1 MGKDLKGN
9 PLPPGIMQR
18 KSGIYRGRFYYKGE
32 TYTKDNADLK
42 KLVQEME
49 DLRYE
54 VKHGLKGKGDNITLD
69 TWFDIWLNTH
79 KKRTIKEST
88 QVRYDDFYRRYIK
101 KQIGKQR
108 VADFNPIIL
117 ERLLQNMADDDYSTK
132 TIRDVYNILNAMFK
146 YAVHN
151 RILTFNPC
159 AGVEVPKTK
168 TKQIRVLTVKEQREV
183 LEHAKERIHEN
194 LIQVALG
201 TGMRGGELLGLT
213 WDDVDFRK
221 REISVNKTLVY
232 IKDKETKKY
241 VFKYQTPKT
250 KNSIRTIPMQDSV
263 YKALKR
269 QWIQLKEMQ
278 LSASEWQPLEG
289 FENLVFVGKNGKPI
303 TEHTFQVTLDWIE
316 KSINKERKKQA
327 EKNKTVFIPIPHFY
341 PHALRHTFATRCFEA
356 GIDAKVVQGFLG
368 HYSIAITLDL
378 YTHVTEA
385 TLLSAMENPTAY
397 MESHDKAMAKTLG
410 ETGGLG
416 TVATRADIIEK
427 LFKSFLLEKRGKDIY
442 LTSKAKQLLE
452 LVPEEL
458 KQPELT
464 ADWEMRLSQIA
475 KGKLSR
481 KDFMKDIDKYTD
493 QVVSEIKTGAGTFRH
508 DNLTNSKCPRCGKRM
523 LAVKGKNS
531 EMLVCQDRECG
542 YRETVSRT
550 TNARCP
556 VCHKKMQLKGRG
568 DGQIFVCVCGHKEKL
583 TSFQERRKKEGAGVS
598 KKDVQKYL
606 RQQKDEPVNNP
617 FADALAKIKL

>member
-54 VKHGLKGKGDNITLD
+54 VKHGLKGKVDNITLD

-201 TGMRGGELLGLT
+201 TGMRGGDDDDKIRLNQRKPSKYKGLRR
-213 WDDVDFRK
+213 FGP
-221 REISVNKTLVY
+221 E
-232 IKDKETKKY
+232 
-241 VFKYQTPKT
+241 
-250 KNSIRTIPMQDSV
+250 KNLQR
-263 YKALKR
+263 
-269 QWIQLKEMQ
+269 
-278 LSASEWQPLEG
+278 
-289 FENLVFVGKNGKPI
+289 
-303 TEHTFQVTLDWIE
+303 
-316 KSINKERKKQA
+316 INKFMKERPIFY
-327 EKNKTVFIPIPHFY
+327 KNLIQMKENIRFY
-341 PHALRHTFATRCFEA
+341 LRCFYC
-356 GIDAKVVQGFLG
+356 ITKVMILQF
-368 HYSIAITLDL
+368 
-378 YTHVTEA
+378 
-385 TLLSAMENPTAY
+385 
-397 MESHDKAMAKTLG
+397 
-410 ETGGLG
+410 
-416 TVATRADIIEK
+416 
-427 LFKSFLLEKRGKDIY
+427 
-442 LTSKAKQLLE
+442 
-452 LVPEEL
+452 
-458 KQPELT
+458 
-464 ADWEMRLSQIA
+464 
-475 KGKLSR
+475 
-481 KDFMKDIDKYTD
+481 
-493 QVVSEIKTGAGTFRH
+493 
-508 DNLTNSKCPRCGKRM
+508 
-523 LAVKGKNS
+523 NS
-531 EMLVCQDRECG
+531 EN
-542 YRETVSRT
+542 RT
-550 TNARCP
+550 ELARN
-556 VCHKKMQLKGRG
+556 G
-568 DGQIFVCVCGHKEKL
+568 
-583 TSFQERRKKEGAGVS
+583 
-598 KKDVQKYL
+598 
-606 RQQKDEPVNNP
+606 
-617 FADALAKIKL
+617 

>member
-201 TGMRGGELLGLT
+201 TGMRGGELLALT
-213 WDDVDFRK
+213 RSDFDFEKQTVR
-221 REISVNKTLVY
+221 INKTY
-232 IKDKETKKY
+232 HRMKK
-241 VFKYQTPKT
+241 QDIITSPKT
-250 KNSIRTIPMQDSV
+250 AKSNRIVVMPEFLCEEMQDYFQMYYSLAPDQRIFPFSKS
-263 YKALKR
+263 YLKHEMERGCKATGIPVIRIHDLR
-269 QWIQLKEMQ
+269 HSHVSLLIHM
-278 LSASEWQPLEG
+278 G
-289 FENLVFVGKNGKPI
+289 FTALAIGNRVGH
-303 TEHTFQVTLDWIE
+303 E
-316 KSINKERKKQA
+316 A
-327 EKNKTVFIPIPHFY
+327 EKITYRYAHLFPTVQTEMANK
-341 PHALRHTFATRCFEA
+341 
-356 GIDAKVVQGFLG
+356 
-368 HYSIAITLDL
+368 LD
-378 YTHVTEA
+378 VER
-385 TLLSAMENPTAY
+385 MEK
-397 MESHDKAMAKTLG
+397 ED
-410 ETGGLG
+410 
-416 TVATRADIIEK
+416 
-427 LFKSFLLEKRGKDIY
+427 
-442 LTSKAKQLLE
+442 
-452 LVPEEL
+452 
-458 KQPELT
+458 
-464 ADWEMRLSQIA
+464 
-475 KGKLSR
+475 
-481 KDFMKDIDKYTD
+481 
-493 QVVSEIKTGAGTFRH
+493 EI
-508 DNLTNSKCPRCGKRM
+508 
-523 LAVKGKNS
+523 
-531 EMLVCQDRECG
+531 
-542 YRETVSRT
+542 
-550 TNARCP
+550 
-556 VCHKKMQLKGRG
+556 
-568 DGQIFVCVCGHKEKL
+568 
-583 TSFQERRKKEGAGVS
+583 
-598 KKDVQKYL
+598 
-606 RQQKDEPVNNP
+606 
-617 FADALAKIKL
+617 

>member
-1 MGKDLKGN
+1 MCSSDL
-9 PLPPGIMQR
+9 
-18 KSGIYRGRFYYKGE
+18 
-32 TYTKDNADLK
+32 
-42 KLVQEME
+42 
-49 DLRYE
+49 
-54 VKHGLKGKGDNITLD
+54 
-69 TWFDIWLNTH
+69 
-79 KKRTIKEST
+79 
-88 QVRYDDFYRRYIK
+88 
-101 KQIGKQR
+101 KQR

-378 YTHVTEA
+378 YTHVTD
-385 TLLSAMENPTAY
+385 
-397 MESHDKAMAKTLG
+397 DKAK
-410 ETGGLG
+410 
-416 TVATRADIIEK
+416 
-427 LFKSFLLEKRGKDIY
+427 
-442 LTSKAKQLLE
+442 
-452 LVPEEL
+452 
-458 KQPELT
+458 
-464 ADWEMRLSQIA
+464 
-475 KGKLSR
+475 
-481 KDFMKDIDKYTD
+481 
-493 QVVSEIKTGAGTFRH
+493 
-508 DNLTNSKCPRCGKRM
+508 
-523 LAVKGKNS
+523 S
-531 EMLVCQDRECG
+531 EMDKLQNL
-542 YRETVSRT
+542 Y
-550 TNARCP
+550 
-556 VCHKKMQLKGRG
+556 
-568 DGQIFVCVCGHKEKL
+568 KE
-583 TSFQERRKKEGAGVS
+583 
-598 KKDVQKYL
+598 
-606 RQQKDEPVNNP
+606 
-617 FADALAKIKL
+617 II

>member
-159 AGVEVPKTK
+159 AGVEVP
-168 TKQIRVLTVKEQREV
+168 
-183 LEHAKERIHEN
+183 
-194 LIQVALG
+194 
-201 TGMRGGELLGLT
+201 MRGGELLGLT

-341 PHALRHTFATRCFEA
+341 PHALRHTFARRCFEA
-356 GIDAKVVQGFLG
+356 GIDAKVVKGFIG
-368 HYSIAITLDL
+368 HYYIAITLDL
-378 YTHVTEA
+378 YTHVTD
-385 TLLSAMENPTAY
+385 
-397 MESHDKAMAKTLG
+397 DKAK
-410 ETGGLG
+410 
-416 TVATRADIIEK
+416 
-427 LFKSFLLEKRGKDIY
+427 
-442 LTSKAKQLLE
+442 
-452 LVPEEL
+452 
-458 KQPELT
+458 
-464 ADWEMRLSQIA
+464 
-475 KGKLSR
+475 
-481 KDFMKDIDKYTD
+481 
-493 QVVSEIKTGAGTFRH
+493 
-508 DNLTNSKCPRCGKRM
+508 
-523 LAVKGKNS
+523 S
-531 EMLVCQDRECG
+531 EMDKLQNL
-542 YRETVSRT
+542 Y
-550 TNARCP
+550 
-556 VCHKKMQLKGRG
+556 
-568 DGQIFVCVCGHKEKL
+568 KE
-583 TSFQERRKKEGAGVS
+583 
-598 KKDVQKYL
+598 
-606 RQQKDEPVNNP
+606 
-617 FADALAKIKL
+617 II

>member
-250 KNSIRTIPMQDSV
+250 KNSVRTVIMPQFLCDEMQDCLKLYYSLKSDDRIFPV
-263 YKALKR
+263 TKYYLKHEMERGCKASGVKKIRVHDLRHSHVSLLINMGYTALAIGKR
-269 QWIQLKEMQ
+269 
-278 LSASEWQPLEG
+278 
-289 FENLVFVGKNGKPI
+289 VG
-303 TEHTFQVTLDWIE
+303 H
-316 KSINKERKKQA
+316 SA
-327 EKNKTVFIPIPHFY
+327 EKITYRYAHLFPSVQQDM
-341 PHALRHTFATRCFEA
+341 AEQL
-356 GIDAKVVQGFLG
+356 DA
-368 HYSIAITLDL
+368 
-378 YTHVTEA
+378 EN
-385 TLLSAMENPTAY
+385 ME
-397 MESHDKAMAKTLG
+397 
-410 ETGGLG
+410 
-416 TVATRADIIEK
+416 
-427 LFKSFLLEKRGKDIY
+427 
-442 LTSKAKQLLE
+442 
-452 LVPEEL
+452 EEL
-458 KQPELT
+458 NEVEGEL
-464 ADWEMRLSQIA
+464 ANV
-475 KGKLSR
+475 G
-481 KDFMKDIDKYTD
+481 
-493 QVVSEIKTGAGTFRH
+493 
-508 DNLTNSKCPRCGKRM
+508 
-523 LAVKGKNS
+523 
-531 EMLVCQDRECG
+531 
-542 YRETVSRT
+542 
-550 TNARCP
+550 
-556 VCHKKMQLKGRG
+556 
-568 DGQIFVCVCGHKEKL
+568 
-583 TSFQERRKKEGAGVS
+583 
-598 KKDVQKYL
+598 
-606 RQQKDEPVNNP
+606 
-617 FADALAKIKL
+617 